1 MDKRIVTQLM
11 ICMDAA
17 SKHEDGK
24 PGYVLVIGA
33 TNRPDALDRALRR
46 PGRFDREITL
56 GVPDENARTKIL
68 RVLTRNVKLGG
79 AFDLVKVSKLTPGFV
94 GTDLVS
100 LVDNAGRLCM
110 RRNIEAK
117 ELELSAQDEDWWKK
131 PWTLDKANLNITM
144 SDFEEAAKLVQ
155 PSSKREGFTSIPDVK
170 WEDIGGLDRLRMKF
184 NEYIVNRI
192 KDPVAYEKSGLKNL
206 ETAFLL
212 HGPPGCGKTLIAKA
226 VANEAGANFIHIKGP
241 EIMSKYVGESE
252 LAVRNIFSR
261 ARTCSPC
268 IIFFDEVDALTSQ
281 RGKEGGWVVERV
293 LLAELDGG
301 DPRKG
306 VYVIGATNRLD
317 VIDRALLRSGRFGEI
332 LYVTLP
338 NQDERGLILKT
349 LSKNCSLDADVDLI
363 AIARSKACENLSGA
377 DLKRMMAKA
386 AMVAHRENCSKI
398 KAVHFEKVLKK
409 IKPSVTDKV

>member
-1 MDKRIVTQLM
+1 MLLLKFYSPYL
-11 ICMDAA
+11 
-17 SKHEDGK
+17 SYELS
-24 PGYVLVIGA
+24 P
-33 TNRPDALDRALRR
+33 
-46 PGRFDREITL
+46 
-56 GVPDENARTKIL
+56 KI
-68 RVLTRNVKLGG
+68 
-79 AFDLVKVSKLTPGFV
+79 
-94 GTDLVS
+94 
-100 LVDNAGRLCM
+100 
-110 RRNIEAK
+110 RNIH
-117 ELELSAQDEDWWKK
+117 L
-131 PWTLDKANLNITM
+131 
-144 SDFEEAAKLVQ
+144 F
-155 PSSKREGFTSIPDVK
+155 IP
-170 WEDIGGLDRLRMKF
+170 M
-184 NEYIVNRI
+184 
-192 KDPVAYEKSGLKNL
+192 
-206 ETAFLL
+206 
-212 HGPPGCGKTLIAKA
+212 
-226 VANEAGANFIHIKGP
+226 KGP

-268 IIFFDEVDALTSQ
+268 IIFFDE
-281 RGKEGGWVVERV
+281 